1 LPARGGI
8 WSSRTQSTQVPE
20 SHLVPL
26 VEFLYCQPNPKFF
39 FNYRDGKFGVFGLNN
54 TPNNERPND
63 GLASRNHLWSFIVH
77 GNALLKQ
84 KALQWLGGRCGIDCS
99 GAEVLAAFKPYWSVL
114 IFAVAHFERGQR
126 SGPCAV
132 RRLSH

>member
-1 LPARGGI
+1 MHSDDQTGVGVSVLFSDERARRKHARSPTFMDRSLPARGGI

-84 KALQWLGGRCGIDCS
+84 KALQ
-99 GAEVLAAFKPYWSVL
+99 
-114 IFAVAHFERGQR
+114 
-126 SGPCAV
+126 
-132 RRLSH
+132 

>member
-1 LPARGGI
+1 MPARGGI

-63 GLASRNHLWSFIVH
+63 GLASRNHLWSFIIH

-84 KALQWLGGRCGIDCS
+84 KALQ
-99 GAEVLAAFKPYWSVL
+99 
-114 IFAVAHFERGQR
+114 
-126 SGPCAV
+126 
-132 RRLSH
+132 

>member
-1 LPARGGI
+1 MHSDDQTGVGVSVLFSDERARRKHARSPTFMDRSSPARGIFGVRVP
-8 WSSRTQSTQVPE
+8 SQSQIPE

-39 FNYRDGKFGVFGLNN
+39 FNYRDGKFGVFRLNN

-84 KALQWLGGRCGIDCS
+84 KALQ
-99 GAEVLAAFKPYWSVL
+99 
-114 IFAVAHFERGQR
+114 
-126 SGPCAV
+126 
-132 RRLSH
+132 